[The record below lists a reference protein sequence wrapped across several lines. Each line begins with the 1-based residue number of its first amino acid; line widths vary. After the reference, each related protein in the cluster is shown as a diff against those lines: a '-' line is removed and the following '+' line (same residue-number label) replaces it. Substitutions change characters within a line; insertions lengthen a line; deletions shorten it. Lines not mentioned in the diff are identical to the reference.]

1 MFLASVI
8 VPVYNG
14 ASTLGACLRA
24 LAQQTVPGD
33 SYEVIVV
40 DDGSTDASAAIG
52 ARHGAQVVHQAHA
65 GAAAARN
72 RGARAARG
80 EILLFTDADCEPQE
94 DWIEAMLA
102 PLVAPDV
109 AGVKGVYRTRQRSVV
124 ARFAQAEYEEKYT
137 RLAGRAEID
146 FVDTY
151 AAAYRRAVF
160 LQSGGFDTAFPRATV
175 EDQELS
181 YRLAAAG
188 HKLVFAPG
196 ATVYHRHPG
205 TPWQYARRKL
215 HLGRWKVRV
224 HARHPARALRDS
236 YTPWT
241 QKVQLVLL
249 PLAIAAAGASVLA
262 SPASAGR
269 RVSRRL
275 AVSLMALDLAS
286 SLPLLAH
293 ARRQGWPVA
302 LAALPLALLR
312 AAALDLGL
320 SWGLLDRLVRREA
333 RRAREG
339 QP

>member
-1 MFLASVI
+1 MLLASII

-14 ASTLGACLRA
+14 APTLGACLRA
-24 LAQQTVPGD
+24 LAQQTVPRD
-33 SYEVIVV
+33 RYEVIVV
-40 DDGSTDASAAIG
+40 DDGSTDASAAIAAREG
-52 ARHGAQVVHQAHA
+52 ARVVSQAHA
-65 GAAAARN
+65 SAAAARN

-102 PLVAPDV
+102 PFVALDV
-109 AGVKGVYRTRQRSVV
+109 DGVKGVYRTRQRSLV

-151 AAAYRRAVF
+151 SAGYRRVVF
-160 LQSGGFDTAFPRATV
+160 LGAGGFDTGFPMATA

-181 YRLAAAG
+181 YRLAEAG
-188 HKLVFAPG
+188 HRLVFAPR
-196 ATVYHRHPG
+196 AVVYHRHAATPG
-205 TPWQYARRKL
+205 HYARRKL

-224 HARHPARALRDS
+224 HARHPGRALRDS

-241 QKVQLVLL
+241 QKVQLLFL
-249 PLAIAAAGASVLA
+249 PLGVGAAVAAALARPASARHRACSLLAAGFVSLVLA
-262 SPASAGR
+262 ST
-269 RVSRRL
+269 
-275 AVSLMALDLAS
+275 
-286 SLPLLAH
+286 LPLLAH
-293 ARRQGWPVA
+293 ARRQGWTVA

-320 SWGLLDRLVRREA
+320 AWGLLDRLAHRSNED
-333 RRAREG
+333 

>member
-14 ASTLGACLRA
+14 ASTLDACLRA
-24 LAQQTVPGD
+24 LAHQTVPRT

-40 DDGSTDASAAIG
+40 DDGSADASAAIA
-52 ARHGAQVVHQAHA
+52 ARHGARVVCQDHA
-65 GAAAARN
+65 GPAAARN
-72 RGARAARG
+72 RGARAAQG
-80 EILLFTDADCEPQE
+80 EILLFTDADCEPQP
-94 DWIEAMLA
+94 DWIEETLA
-102 PLVAPDV
+102 PFAVPGV
-109 AGVKGVYRTRQRSVV
+109 AGVKGVYRTRQPSVV
-124 ARFAQAEYEEKYT
+124 ARFAQAEYEEKYA

-160 LQSGGFDTAFPRATV
+160 LQAGGFDTAFPTATV

-188 HKLVFAPG
+188 HRLLFAPR
-196 ATVYHRHPG
+196 ATVYHRHAA
-205 TPWQYARRKL
+205 TPWQYARRKV

-236 YTPWT
+236 YTPCT
-241 QKVQLVLL
+241 QKAQLVLL
-249 PLAIAAAGASVLA
+249 PLAAVAAGAAALARPGTAERRASRCLAAGLAALGLA
-262 SPASAGR
+262 ST
-269 RVSRRL
+269 
-275 AVSLMALDLAS
+275 
-286 SLPLLAH
+286 LPLLAH

-302 LAALPLALLR
+302 LAAPALALLR

-320 SWGLLDRLVRREA
+320 AWGLLGERRPA
-333 RRAREG
+333 HRDKTG
-339 QP
+339 QR

>member
-1 MFLASVI
+1 MFPASVI

-24 LAQQTVPGD
+24 LAQQTVPRA

-40 DDGSTDASAAIG
+40 DDGSTDDSAAIA
-52 ARHGAQVVHQAHA
+52 ARHGARVICQAHA
-65 GAAAARN
+65 GPAAARN
-72 RGARAARG
+72 RGAQAAQG
-80 EILLFTDADCEPQE
+80 AILLFTDADCEPRQ

-109 AGVKGVYRTRQRSVV
+109 AGVKGVYRTRQHSVV
-124 ARFAQAEYEEKYT
+124 ARFAQAEYEERYA

-160 LQSGGFDTAFPRATV
+160 LQAGGFDTAFPSATV

-188 HKLVFAPG
+188 HKLVFAPR
-196 ATVYHRHPG
+196 ATVYHRHAA

-224 HARHPARALRDS
+224 HARHPARAVRDS

-241 QKVQLVLL
+241 QKAQLVLL
-249 PLAIAAAGASVLA
+249 PLVVVATGAAALA
-262 SPASAGR
+262 PAGSER
-269 RVSRRL
+269 RRAWRRL
-275 AVSLMALDLAS
+275 AGGLAALDVAS
-286 SLPLLAH
+286 TLPLVAH
-293 ARRQGWPVA
+293 ARRQGRAVA

-320 SWGLLDRLVRREA
+320 AWGFLDRLAGVGS
-333 RRAREG
+333 EG
-339 QP
+339 PG